1 MDKEDEQN
9 FHDDMQEMHRE
20 PTDEELDIMFKRIL
34 EEERLNS
41 DRRWTYLGK
50 ATIAI
55 VVIVIIILIIV

>member
-41 DRRWTYLGK
+41 DRKWTYLGK
-50 ATIAI
+50 VIITI
-55 VVIVIIILIIV
+55 VVVVAIILMVT